1 MQFIKNKKFTVL
13 IFLFIILSFI
23 IAILTRIS
31 INEES
36 NLSEVLQKLNNYPFY
51 PNYEEDIKMESFKEL
66 QEESDIIA
74 IVTPTGDSVILG
86 DSVITKVKVD
96 NILKGECEECVIN
109 LTTRDMVKITDYCG
123 VVSGKRED
131 KISKLGLK
139 LNSGVA
145 IDTPSLEISPVA
157 LECKL
162 KSITPLGTHDMFLLD
177 VINVKVNENLLDE
190 KGKIHFEKANLIA
203 YSHGEYF
210 GLDSKP
216 LGSFGYSIRKKTE
229 SRKGKN
235 AKNKRQLK
243 NYKKNR
249 SLDKNKFFCTVHR
262 TVLDVYNCET
272 YNRQRIFRQ
281 KMEEISWH

>member
-1 MQFIKNKKFTVL
+1 MNKINFKGSVMLNPTPVVL
-13 IFLFIILSFI
+13 V
-23 IAILTRIS
+23 TS
-31 INEES
+31 INKEGKTNVFTIGWVSTVCTKPPVIAVGIRPERLSYEYIKES
-36 NLSEVLQKLNNYPFY
+36 
-51 PNYEEDIKMESFKEL
+51 
-66 QEESDIIA
+66 
-74 IVTPTGDSVILG
+74 
-86 DSVITKVKVD
+86 
-96 NILKGECEECVIN
+96 EECVIN
-109 LTTRDMVKITDYCG
+109 LTTRDMIKITDYCG

-229 SRKGKN
+229 TRKGKS

-249 SLDKNKFFCTVHR
+249 SLDKNMV
-262 TVLDVYNCET
+262 
-272 YNRQRIFRQ
+272 
-281 KMEEISWH
+281 

>member
-96 NILKGECEECVIN
+96 NILKGECEEYLNIIEPVSLFYENVEEGNLSYVSSIN
-109 LTTRDMVKITDYCG
+109 GYNFMKQNKEYIVLLNKANNVDYSDELYVYHNVYLGKFPKAYKDISYKIYDDIDIYKTINSYEQVFDNIEAVNYYKDIYNQIIFEYKIKHNTI
-123 VVSGKRED
+123 SLEREGR
-131 KISKLGLK
+131 KCSVYPHKHNNPRCAHS
-139 LNSGVA
+139 LNSCCAKQNPASGC
-145 IDTPSLEISPVA
+145 PQSLRLRSA
-157 LECKL
+157 LASAEQRFG
-162 KSITPLGTHDMFLLD
+162 KS
-177 VINVKVNENLLDE
+177 
-190 KGKIHFEKANLIA
+190 
-203 YSHGEYF
+203 
-210 GLDSKP
+210 
-216 LGSFGYSIRKKTE
+216 
-229 SRKGKN
+229 
-235 AKNKRQLK
+235 
-243 NYKKNR
+243 
-249 SLDKNKFFCTVHR
+249 
-262 TVLDVYNCET
+262 
-272 YNRQRIFRQ
+272 
-281 KMEEISWH
+281 

>member
-96 NILKGECEECVIN
+96 NILKGECEE
-109 LTTRDMVKITDYCG
+109 Y
-123 VVSGKRED
+123 
-131 KISKLGLK
+131 
-139 LNSGVA
+139 LN
-145 IDTPSLEISPVA
+145 IMA
-157 LECKL
+157 L
-162 KSITPLGTHDMFLLD
+162 F
-177 VINVKVNENLLDE
+177 
-190 KGKIHFEKANLIA
+190 
-203 YSHGEYF
+203 
-210 GLDSKP
+210 
-216 LGSFGYSIRKKTE
+216 
-229 SRKGKN
+229 
-235 AKNKRQLK
+235 
-243 NYKKNR
+243 
-249 SLDKNKFFCTVHR
+249 
-262 TVLDVYNCET
+262 
-272 YNRQRIFRQ
+272 
-281 KMEEISWH
+281 

>member
-1 MQFIKNKKFTVL
+1 MNKINFKGSVMLNPTPVVL
-13 IFLFIILSFI
+13 V
-23 IAILTRIS
+23 TS
-31 INEES
+31 INKEGKTNVFTIGWVSTVCTKPPVIAVGIRPERLSYEYIKES
-36 NLSEVLQKLNNYPFY
+36 
-51 PNYEEDIKMESFKEL
+51 
-66 QEESDIIA
+66 
-74 IVTPTGDSVILG
+74 
-86 DSVITKVKVD
+86 
-96 NILKGECEECVIN
+96 EECVIN

-190 KGKIHFEKANLIA
+190 KGKIHLEKANLIA

-249 SLDKNKFFCTVHR
+249 SLDKNMV
-262 TVLDVYNCET
+262 
-272 YNRQRIFRQ
+272 
-281 KMEEISWH
+281 